1 MKRIILFLVV
11 MALGQTATAQT
22 KNFIDQPYIETSA
35 TVDTLVVPDK
45 IYLAILIAEADS
57 KGKVSTETLERR
69 MYNTLTGL
77 GIDTKE
83 KLKLSDVGSNFKKYF
98 LKNKQVLKD
107 KSYTLEVGDAVTAGK
122 VIVGLEE
129 AGISNVRLSRLEYS
143 GADQLELL
151 LKQKAILE
159 ARNEAQA
166 LAQTIGQQI
175 GGAIHISADR
185 SYTARSRYEDIAFSI
200 ADTNQLMERELIDI
214 DFEEIKF
221 MASVQV
227 KFALE

>member
-45 IYLAILIAEADS
+45 IYLAILITEADS

-122 VIVGLEE
+122 
-129 AGISNVRLSRLEYS
+129 
-143 GADQLELL
+143 
-151 LKQKAILE
+151 AIF
-159 ARNEAQA
+159 
-166 LAQTIGQQI
+166 
-175 GGAIHISADR
+175 
-185 SYTARSRYEDIAFSI
+185 IAKM
-200 ADTNQLMERELIDI
+200 NR
-214 DFEEIKF
+214 
-221 MASVQV
+221 
-227 KFALE
+227 

>member
-1 MKRIILFLVV
+1 MLLWAVLAVSITT
-11 MALGQTATAQT
+11 QAQT
-22 KNFIDQPYIETSA
+22 KNFIDQPYMETTA
-35 TVDTLVVPDK
+35 TVDSLVVPDK
-45 IYLAILIAEADS
+45 IFLAILITEADT
-57 KGKVSTETLERR
+57 KGKVSTEVLERR

-129 AGISNVRLSRLEYS
+129 AGISDVELRKLEFSNQDKLLRLLER
-143 GADQLELL
+143 
-151 LKQKAILE
+151 KAILE
-159 ARNEAQA
+159 AKDIANNMVEP
-166 LAQTIGQQI
+166 LGQSV
-175 GGAIHISADR
+175 GKAIHIQNS
-185 SYTARSRYEDIAFSI
+185 SSF
-200 ADTNQLMERELIDI
+200 QLPRRESGAMGYKVTTMDSFMEQEAIDI
-214 DFEEIKF
+214 EFEEIRY

-227 KFALE
+227 KFALD

>member
-22 KNFIDQPYIETSA
+22 KNFIDQPYMETSA

-45 IYLAILIAEADS
+45 IYLAILITEADS

-129 AGISNVRLSRLEYS
+129 AGISNVQLSKLEYS
-143 GADQLELL
+143 KQDELL
-151 LKQKAILE
+151 RILERKAILK
-159 ARNEAQA
+159 AKGDADNLVGA
-166 LAQTIGQQI
+166 LGQSV
-175 GGAIHISADR
+175 GKAIHIQKDFITPNVLRGRALGYSVTTSD
-185 SYTARSRYEDIAFSI
+185 AF
-200 ADTNQLMERELIDI
+200 MEQEVIEI
-214 DFEEIKF
+214 DFREIKF